1 MQLVLVKTKER
12 NFSDFAGLLTAKP
25 ARPAS
30 NQVIKC
36 AGKGT
41 S

>member
-12 NFSDFAGLLTAKP
+12 NFSDFAGLLTAKL

-36 AGKGT
+36 SGKGT